1 MRAYVTAITDRL
13 NFGGDGSMS
22 VPEQVSSPDPHSRSN
37 DYPGFGA
44 QVVGCAK
51 ADERG
56 VLPASTCAMH
66 GGRSIGR
73 RLMDSKTKEHA
84 LEYGLI
90 LGVGGLLLVLV
101 FVNVHM
107 HIFK

>member
-1 MRAYVTAITDRL
+1 
-13 NFGGDGSMS
+13 
-22 VPEQVSSPDPHSRSN
+22 
-37 DYPGFGA
+37 
-44 QVVGCAK
+44 
-51 ADERG
+51 
-56 VLPASTCAMH
+56 
-66 GGRSIGR
+66 
-73 RLMDSKTKEHA
+73 MDSKTKEHA